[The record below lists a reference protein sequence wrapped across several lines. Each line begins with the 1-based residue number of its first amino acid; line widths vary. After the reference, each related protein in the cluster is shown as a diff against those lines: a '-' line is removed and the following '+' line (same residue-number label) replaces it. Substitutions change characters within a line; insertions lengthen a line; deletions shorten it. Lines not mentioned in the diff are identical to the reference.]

1 MEYSN
6 MTYLGFDRMEQ
17 QSQPDNWFDKED
29 AGIDQ
34 TKGNEITTSY
44 DSDYLDIDSTTEEVS
59 EQKLSELGQKQL
71 KNEVLDTQT
80 PGEGNTTKEKKSPTQ
95 SIYIKDGFVYLTKG
109 QDVQKL
115 PVDQYTQQTL
125 GIEMPNSIIAKKA
138 QLAYEVATL
147 WSNIATNQFP
157 QIKNNDSTDFK
168 VVTIRQSLTAIN
180 QAIADLQAKSIPV
193 ASNENFD
200 IFTNTIKEI
209 LHKAEVQVG
218 VVGIKDTETMFDKI
232 YHDSKD
238 TPEQFE
244 TTRVNILNLFRKS
257 AFVDHLWLN
266 EHRGGNS
273 TLIQATFGAELIQTS
288 GFYNIKTLF
297 DNQSIL
303 DSIKAGNFDTNND
316 SKIQALF
323 KDIGGDYEWGKAKE
337 MFKKIRINGPKQG
350 MDNDQITLNFIN
362 SLQLYLIGKQLEW
375 NPKLREDPKGKAFY
389 DIMTKDKWLD
399 QALTM
404 GKELVIQGVCLFVSG
419 GIANLAVRGVQG
431 LAWGARAAKAG
442 MNVGQYLNTAGR
454 AVKTTNFL
462 GSIALEGTLF
472 HGLHTVTD
480 SGVRAMLGE
489 EYHMRDELKDGKGY
503 AKSIAFMGVL
513 KAIHGTIGKL
523 TTTVGKNG
531 NIAYKE
537 WYQSMANPKNPIGK
551 LFFKEAAEK
560 GITTNMFG
568 NVVKFTSE
576 GIILTATGVT
586 VDVGFGDRTRNEW
599 TRDEVVQG
607 ILLSVILAKS
617 HAMTGKLMVKK
628 SQDGTISVEEI
639 IQRVEKQSGIK
650 FSDEQKSKIEQFSK
664 VRKVQGKD
672 LEQKLKNQ
680 LVGSRNNELLPEQNN
695 QIISQILLESD
706 KSPYESKG
714 VVDKE
719 LLHKDVDMIQKTIK
733 EIHDGRKNATP
744 KEKKNIY
751 RDGTGAAGDLYN
763 LTAKEITR
771 TQTIMTTLEL
781 PSGKKLTG
789 NEVTRLMDEG
799 VLGSIKSE
807 IDQIQQK
814 FNSIQSPGLFTIS
827 EKITNLGSLLGSI
840 KDIKEDIRR
849 GNKKYDTEDQNII
862 NNGDISTIKG
872 NIENILKKE
881 IETYYDSII
890 NGTDVTIS
898 NIDTTSKEVKPSE
911 KSVNDGLDDIDGI
924 LKEANTIGRILTDN
938 KISDQILSKKEAQI
952 TRKVAGYKDTLNEQ
966 LNKIKEGINKEK
978 SAKRYLTD
986 IVMLAN
992 KNPEVPGFSEYTKL
1006 VELYADYQKNV
1017 INSSHIYHNRAFSQ
1031 VLTDFLTTQ
1040 GRNNE
1045 KKIIQLSIYGK
1056 GLGMSHPEISMAMIN
1071 KAEMQGNTKSSGSIA
1086 DFYTTDMA
1094 EINNSLKTI
1103 LNTQH
1108 GGGKLG
1114 TLKKR
1119 TIKDFMDATSYGPY
1133 QEIADLFI
1141 QSRNEGVK
1149 AYGKLL
1155 EAEIK
1160 TTKLLGSSVNIE
1172 RIESYIELKF
1182 GEMKKT
1188 YENKSPQDLQKI
1200 FGDLIA
1206 LKSPLVY
1213 PLRIMFG
1220 LLKNSA
1226 EKYGNERLFTLLYA
1240 AWGFVDHGMRDGED
1254 NVGGAKQLLRDGV
1267 GEGILGAGKNWLFS
1281 NVLTGNIYMKL
1292 ILLTINGIIDDK
1304 IVSNRF
1310 GTDTIQSSSYIID
1323 YITGSTLHPNNKSK
1337 IDGSN

>member
-1 MEYSN
+1 
-6 MTYLGFDRMEQ
+6 
-17 QSQPDNWFDKED
+17 
-29 AGIDQ
+29 
-34 TKGNEITTSY
+34 
-44 DSDYLDIDSTTEEVS
+44 
-59 EQKLSELGQKQL
+59 
-71 KNEVLDTQT
+71 
-80 PGEGNTTKEKKSPTQ
+80 
-95 SIYIKDGFVYLTKG
+95 
-109 QDVQKL
+109 
-115 PVDQYTQQTL
+115 
-125 GIEMPNSIIAKKA
+125 
-138 QLAYEVATL
+138 
-147 WSNIATNQFP
+147 
-157 QIKNNDSTDFK
+157 
-168 VVTIRQSLTAIN
+168 
-180 QAIADLQAKSIPV
+180 
-193 ASNENFD
+193 
-200 IFTNTIKEI
+200 
-209 LHKAEVQVG
+209 
-218 VVGIKDTETMFDKI
+218 
-232 YHDSKD
+232 
-238 TPEQFE
+238 
-244 TTRVNILNLFRKS
+244 
-257 AFVDHLWLN
+257 
-266 EHRGGNS
+266 
-273 TLIQATFGAELIQTS
+273 
-288 GFYNIKTLF
+288 
-297 DNQSIL
+297 
-303 DSIKAGNFDTNND
+303 
-316 SKIQALF
+316 
-323 KDIGGDYEWGKAKE
+323 
-337 MFKKIRINGPKQG
+337 

-404 GKELVIQGVCLFVSG
+404 GKELVIQWVCLFVSWW
-419 GIANLAVRGVQG
+419 IANLAVRWVQG
-431 LAWGARAAKAG
+431 LAWWARAAKAG
-442 MNVGQYLNTAGR
+442 MNVWQYLNTAGR

-462 GSIALEGTLF
+462 WSIALEGTLF

-480 SGVRAMLGE
+480 SWVRAMLWE
-489 EYHMRDELKDGKGY
+489 EYHMRDELKDGKWY
-503 AKSIAFMGVL
+503 AKSIAFMWVL

-523 TTTVGKNG
+523 TTTVGKNW

-576 GIILTATGVT
+576 WIILTATGVT

-639 IQRVEKQSGIK
+639 IQRVEKQSWIK

-706 KSPYESKG
+706 KSPYESKW

-733 EIHDGRKNATP
+733 EIHDWRKNATP

-751 RDGTGAAGDLYN
+751 RDWTWAAGDLYN

-814 FNSIQSPGLFTIS
+814 FNSIQSPWLFTIS
-827 EKITNLGSLLGSI
+827 EKITNLWSLLWSI

-849 GNKKYDTEDQNII
+849 WNKKYDTEDQNII
-862 NNGDISTIKG
+862 NNWDISTIKG

-890 NGTDVTIS
+890 NWTDVTIS

-911 KSVNDGLDDIDGI
+911 KSVNDWLDDIDWI

-952 TRKVAGYKDTLNEQ
+952 TRKVAWYKDTLNEQ
-966 LNKIKEGINKEK
+966 LNKIKEWINKEK

-992 KNPEVPGFSEYTKL
+992 KNPEVPWFSEYTKL

-1040 GRNNE
+1040 WRNNE

-1056 GLGMSHPEISMAMIN
+1056 WLGMSHPEISMAMIN
-1071 KAEMQGNTKSSGSIA
+1071 KAEMQWNTKSS
-1086 DFYTTDMA
+1086 
-1094 EINNSLKTI
+1094 
-1103 LNTQH
+1103 
-1108 GGGKLG
+1108 
-1114 TLKKR
+1114 
-1119 TIKDFMDATSYGPY
+1119 
-1133 QEIADLFI
+1133 
-1141 QSRNEGVK
+1141 
-1149 AYGKLL
+1149 
-1155 EAEIK
+1155 
-1160 TTKLLGSSVNIE
+1160 
-1172 RIESYIELKF
+1172 
-1182 GEMKKT
+1182 
-1188 YENKSPQDLQKI
+1188 
-1200 FGDLIA
+1200 
-1206 LKSPLVY
+1206 
-1213 PLRIMFG
+1213 
-1220 LLKNSA
+1220 
-1226 EKYGNERLFTLLYA
+1226 
-1240 AWGFVDHGMRDGED
+1240 W
-1254 NVGGAKQLLRDGV
+1254 
-1267 GEGILGAGKNWLFS
+1267 
-1281 NVLTGNIYMKL
+1281 
-1292 ILLTINGIIDDK
+1292 
-1304 IVSNRF
+1304 
-1310 GTDTIQSSSYIID
+1310 
-1323 YITGSTLHPNNKSK
+1323 
-1337 IDGSN
+1337 